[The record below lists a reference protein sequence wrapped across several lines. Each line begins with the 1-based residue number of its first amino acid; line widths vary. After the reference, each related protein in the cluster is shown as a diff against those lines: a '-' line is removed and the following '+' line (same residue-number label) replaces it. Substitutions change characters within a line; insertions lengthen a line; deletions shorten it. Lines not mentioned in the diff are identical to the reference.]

1 MNQLKEKYLK
11 KIAPEMAK
19 KFKYENLLQVPK
31 LVKVVVSCGVS
42 EGGVNPKATDAAAA
56 ELSDIC
62 GQRAMITKAK
72 KSIAAFKL
80 KAKDPIGCMVTLRG
94 EKMYQFFN
102 KLVNISLPK
111 VRDFRG
117 FSRKSFDGRGNY
129 SFGIKEQLIFPE
141 VDYDKVDKVRGMN
154 ITICT
159 TARNDEE
166 ALELLKMFN
175 VPFREK

>member
-19 KFKYENLLQVPK
+19 KFKYKNLLQVPK
-31 LVKVVVSCGVS
+31 LVKIVLSR
-42 EGGVNPKATDAAAA
+42 GVNEGTTDPKATDAAAL
-56 ELSDIC
+56 ELSEIC
-62 GQRAMITKAK
+62 GQHAMITKAK
-72 KSIAAFKL
+72 KAIAAFKL
-80 KAKDPIGCMVTLRG
+80 RARDPIGCVATLRG
-94 EKMYQFFN
+94 ERMYHFFN

-117 FSRKSFDGRGNY
+117 LSKKSFDGRGNY

-141 VDYDKVDKVRGMN
+141 VDYDKVNKVRGMN

-159 TARNDEE
+159 TAKNDEE
-166 ALELLKMFN
+166 ALELLKLFN